1 MKWEYKTI
9 KLEGKG
15 VLIGGNV
22 DQAPLD
28 QKMNELGAQGW
39 EACAAFSTATILGIT
54 RYMVVIF
61 KRPKS

>member
-22 DQAPLD
+22 DQAQLD
-28 QKMNELGAQGW
+28 QQLNELGAQGW
-39 EACAAFSTATILGIT
+39 EACTAFSTAMFAGPT

>member
-9 KLEGKG
+9 KLESQGL
-15 VLIGGNV
+15 LIGGNV
-22 DQAPLD
+22 DQAQLA
-28 QKMNELGAQGW
+28 QEMNELGAQGW

-54 RYMVVIF
+54 RYMVVLF

>member
-9 KLEGKG
+9 KLPSPGL
-15 VLIGGNV
+15 LIGGNI
-22 DQAPLD
+22 DQAQLD
-28 QKMNELGAQGW
+28 QNLNELGAQGW